1 VGSYQ
6 NGIPIHALRKPDYPP
21 VAVIAAN
28 LERQNHQRNKVPYRS
43 YKLMNSVNEAF
54 LSMKY
59 KVHCVVILMLLLMV
73 YPAKAR
79 QNDFPTLTGPYLGQQ
94 PPGDTPVVFA
104 PGIVSTCKEHSAAMF
119 TPDGSEAWFGRVFPA
134 AVYYMRVVD
143 GKWTEPR
150 VASFC
155 DTSTTSLYPV
165 LSHDGSRILFS
176 SDRPIDQKGERLP
189 RGDYHMW
196 VADRTGSGWSEPRRL
211 DDRVNFG
218 RRQSCGSVA
227 LNGDLYFTSFVD
239 QQSMNLF
246 CLKTV
251 GDTCSRPEE
260 LTELNSPSPDHCPF
274 VARDGS
280 YVIFSSFRGGLG
292 RSDLFI
298 SFRKKSGVWS
308 RPKNMGPAINS
319 AFKDEYPYVTHNGK
333 YLFFNSNRPSIL
345 HQKSIADGPGNIYW
359 VDAAIIEELRPD
371 ESE

>member
-1 VGSYQ
+1 MKF
-6 NGIPIHALRKPDYPP
+6 R
-21 VAVIAAN
+21 AVSI
-28 LERQNHQRNKVPYRS
+28 LVLIS
-43 YKLMNSVNEAF
+43 AF
-54 LSMKY
+54 SLT
-59 KVHCVVILMLLLMV
+59 LAD
-73 YPAKAR
+73 AKGD
-79 QNDFPTLTGPYLGQQ
+79 DFPILKGLYIGQE

-119 TPDGSEAWFGRVFPA
+119 TPDGGEAWFGRLFPA

-165 LSHDGSRILFS
+165 LSHDGNRILFS

-196 VADRTGSGWSEPRRL
+196 VADRTESGWSEPRRL
-211 DDRVNFG
+211 DDRVNLG

-227 LNGDLYFTSFVD
+227 LDGDLYFTSFVE

-246 CLKTV
+246 CSKTV
-251 GDTCSRPEE
+251 DDTGSGPEE
-260 LTELNSPSPDHCPF
+260 LTELNSSSPDHCPF

-298 SFRKKSGVWS
+298 SFRKESGDWS

-319 AFKDEYPYVTHNGK
+319 AFKDEYPYVTHDGK

-345 HQKSIADGPGNIYW
+345 NQKSIADGPGNIYW
-359 VDAAIIEELRPD
+359 VDAAIIEELRSD